1 MKEEHRIIQRVY
13 KAKEDTKA
21 ADELIGAYLPF
32 IKSEAAKHLKRPC
45 IEEHD
50 DELSIAMIAFHEAVL
65 GYSRGRGAFLPYASM
80 LIKSRL
86 IDYMRKESRH
96 RGHLSMEAPVGED
109 GDTVGEQIPS
119 ETDHHEELLHRDATR
134 AEIEELSRQMELF
147 GVSLTD
153 VADNCPRQKRT
164 LDACRKVLDYAGAH
178 PAILEELLRTKRLPI
193 ARLAEGSRVERK
205 TLERHRKYLVA
216 LLLICTNGYEIIR
229 GHLKQVLKGG
239 AVL

>member
-1 MKEEHRIIQRVY
+1 MGEEHQIIQLVY
-13 KAKEDTKA
+13 RAKEDMRA

-32 IKSEAAKHLKRPC
+32 IKAEAAKHLKRSC
-45 IEEHD
+45 IQEDD
-50 DELSIAMIAFHEAVL
+50 DELSVAMIAFHEAIL
-65 GYSRGRGAFLPYASM
+65 GYSRRRGAFLPYASM
-80 LIKSRL
+80 LMKSRL

-96 RGHLSMEAPVGED
+96 KGHLSMETPIGDD
-109 GDTVGEQIPS
+109 GDTIGEQIPS
-119 ETDHHEELLHRDATR
+119 GQDHHEELIYRNATR

-153 VADNCPRQKRT
+153 VAGNCPRQKRT
-164 LDACRKVLDYAGAH
+164 MAACRKVLDYAGEN
-178 PAILEELLRTKRLPI
+178 PEILEELLRTRRLPV
-193 ARLAEGSRVERK
+193 AQLAEGSQVDRK